1 MTADQPPDA
10 GTEAV
15 LAADDI
21 SLGYGGVA
29 VVHGVSLRV
38 HSGAALGV
46 AGESGSGKS
55 TLAKALVGDLI
66 PIRGSVTVHGRAWQ
80 DVRRK
85 DPDRRRVQMIF
96 QDPYSALNPRMTA
109 RQAVAETL
117 HVVCGVPRRDA
128 GQRAAGIL
136 ARVGLSGAAIEARPH
151 RLSGGQRQRVSI
163 ARALACEPDVLIA
176 DEPTSSLDVSIQAQ
190 ILDLLIDLR
199 VERGLALVLV
209 THDLAVIKHMTDTCL
224 VMQDGIVVEEGP
236 TEQILD
242 RPQHDYTR
250 TLVAAHHGLPGP
262 PAEQGRS
269 ADHGLSADQGR
280 SADHGRSAEHGL
292 SAEHGPTGQ

>member
-1 MTADQPPDA
+1 MTADQRPA
-10 GTEAV
+10 ATAAAV
-15 LAADDI
+15 LAADEI

-66 PIRGSVTVHGRAWQ
+66 PIRGSVTVHGRPWQ

-109 RQAVAETL
+109 RQAVSETL
-117 HVVCGVPRRDA
+117 HVVCGVRRRDA
-128 GQRAAGIL
+128 GQQAAGIL
-136 ARVGLSGAAIEARPH
+136 ARVGLSGAAIEARPQ

-190 ILDLLIDLR
+190 ILDLLVELR
-199 VERGLALVLV
+199 AERGLALVLV
-209 THDLAVIKHMTDTCL
+209 THDLAVIKHMTDNCL

-236 TEQILD
+236 TQQILD

-250 TLVAAHHGLPGP
+250 TLVAAHRGAPGQ
-262 PAEQGRS
+262 PAT
-269 ADHGLSADQGR
+269 
-280 SADHGRSAEHGL
+280 
-292 SAEHGPTGQ
+292 HGPTEQ